1 MRFATHLAVFLL
13 AICLLTRASV
23 RADDAPD
30 LGPLVKVLAEVD
42 DANFQLDLLKGIRDG
57 LRGRKSLPTP
67 DGWPAVYAKLRKSP
81 NQEVRELSRVLAL
94 IFGDSQALTSLRAT
108 MLDREAKPQSR
119 REALEVLVEKRA
131 ANLAPTL
138 QGLLDDKDLRG
149 SAIRGLA
156 AYDDAKT
163 PSALL
168 THIES
173 FSDTQRQDA
182 VATLSSRPKYAA
194 ALLRAVGAGKLKRR
208 EISAFTARQLYDLG
222 NEKIRKQL
230 TKVWGE
236 IRQTSHAKKALIAKY
251 KSALTPKSLKK
262 ANLNRGR
269 LVFSRTCMKCH
280 ILFGEG
286 GKIGPDLTGSNR
298 ANLDYVLQNVLDPSA
313 SIGKGYQLTNVVT
326 ADGRLVAGIVL
337 EETAA
342 AVTLQTVNEKVVL
355 PREDIETMKA
365 SPISMMPEG
374 QLDKLSK
381 DEIRDLVAY
390 LASPRQVSLPPATKP
405 SRPARP

>member
-1 MRFATHLAVFLL
+1 
-13 AICLLTRASV
+13 
-23 RADDAPD
+23 
-30 LGPLVKVLAEVD
+30 
-42 DANFQLDLLKGIRDG
+42 
-57 LRGRKSLPTP
+57 
-67 DGWPAVYAKLRKSP
+67 
-81 NQEVRELSRVLAL
+81 
-94 IFGDSQALTSLRAT
+94 
-108 MLDREAKPQSR
+108 
-119 REALEVLVEKRA
+119 
-131 ANLAPTL
+131 
-138 QGLLDDKDLRG
+138 
-149 SAIRGLA
+149 
-156 AYDDAKT
+156 
-163 PSALL
+163 
-168 THIES
+168 
-173 FSDTQRQDA
+173 
-182 VATLSSRPKYAA
+182 
-194 ALLRAVGAGKLKRR
+194 
-208 EISAFTARQLYDLG
+208 
-222 NEKIRKQL
+222 
-230 TKVWGE
+230 
-236 IRQTSHAKKALIAKY
+236 
-251 KSALTPKSLKK
+251 
-262 ANLNRGR
+262 
-269 LVFSRTCMKCH
+269 MKCH

>member
-1 MRFATHLAVFLL
+1 MRFATHLTVCLL
-13 AICLLTRASV
+13 AVCLLIRASV
-23 RADDAPD
+23 RADEAPD

-42 DANFQLDLLKGIRDG
+42 DAGFQLDLLKGIRDG

-94 IFGDSQALTSLRAT
+94 IFGDAQALTSLRAT
-108 MLDREAKPQSR
+108 MLDRTAEPQSR

-138 QGLLDDKDLRG
+138 QGLLDDRNLRG

-163 PSALL
+163 PTALL
-168 THIES
+168 AHLDS
-173 FSDTQRQDA
+173 FSDKRRLDA
-182 VATLSSRPKYAA
+182 VATLSSRPKYAT
-194 ALLRAVGAGKLKRR
+194 ALLSAVGAGKFKRH

-222 NEKIRKQL
+222 DEDIRKQL
-230 TKVWGE
+230 AKVWGE
-236 IRQTSHAKKALIAKY
+236 IRQTSKAKKALIAKY
-251 KSALTPKSLKK
+251 KAALTPKALKK
-262 ANLNRGR
+262 ASLNRGR

-280 ILFGEG
+280 IMFGEG

-313 SIGKGYQLTNVVT
+313 SIGKGYQLTNVIS
-326 ADGRLVAGIVL
+326 ADGRLVAGIVI

-355 PREDIETMKA
+355 PRGDIETMKA

-374 QLDKLSK
+374 QFDKLSK
-381 DEIRDLVAY
+381 DDVRDLVAY
-390 LASPRQVSLPPATKP
+390 LASPLQVFLPP
-405 SRPARP
+405 PARALLRVRP